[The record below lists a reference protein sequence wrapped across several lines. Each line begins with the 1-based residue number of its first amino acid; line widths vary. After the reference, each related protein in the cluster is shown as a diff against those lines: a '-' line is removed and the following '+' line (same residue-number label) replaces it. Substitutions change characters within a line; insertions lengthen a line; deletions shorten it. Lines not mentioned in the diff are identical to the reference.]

1 MYKTRD
7 SRFDYGIDVLAAIA
21 LFCFLTNLICN
32 ANCWLKLSMETL
44 ISSGVKNVV
53 IEGTPGNDYLTTI
66 QANEQI
72 YGYEGDDTL
81 IGGPDKDYLV
91 GGGGNDILTGGSGR
105 DTFILDY
112 SGGGI
117 DTITDFSF
125 NNDIVKITTPII
137 PSTNISNSS
146 SKGYEGDDILI
157 DRSGKDYLI
166 KGVGD
171 DILTDGKDSNTFPSI
186 KSSENDIK
194 VTKSKTDDI
203 LTGGK
208 DSNTF
213 PSIKSSEN
221 DIKVTKSKTNAL
233 PSKIVLSELQT
244 KIPVSAIF
252 GSGIKL
258 PNYLSYDGSTGAL
271 FYQDRQLAWLPPN
284 LYFPNDLGLTQ

>member
-7 SRFDYGIDVLAAIA
+7 SRFDYGIDVLGAIA
-21 LFCFLTNLICN
+21 LFCFLTDLICN
-32 ANCWLKLSMETL
+32 ANCWLKLSVETL

-81 IGGPDKDYLV
+81 IGGSDKDYLV

-105 DTFILDY
+105 DTFVLDY

-137 PSTNISNSS
+137 PSINISNSS

-157 DRSGKDYLI
+157 DRSGKDYLM

-194 VTKSKTDDI
+194 VTKSKT
-203 LTGGK
+203 
-208 DSNTF
+208 
-213 PSIKSSEN
+213 
-221 DIKVTKSKTNAL
+221 KVTKSKTNAL
-233 PSKIVLSELQT
+233 LSKQVLGETQ
-244 KIPVSAIF
+244 SAIF
-252 GSGIKL
+252 GRGIKL
-258 PNYLSYDGSTGAL
+258 PNYLSYDGNTGAL
-271 FYQDRQLAWLPPN
+271 FYEDRQLAWLPPN

>member
-32 ANCWLKLSMETL
+32 AHCWLKLSVETL
-44 ISSGVKNVV
+44 ISSGVKNVA
-53 IEGTPGNDYLTTI
+53 IQGTPGNDYLTAI
-66 QANEQI
+66 QVNEQI
-72 YGYEGDDTL
+72 NGDEGDDTL
-81 IGGPDKDYLV
+81 IGGSGNDYLV

-105 DTFILDY
+105 DTFVLDY

-137 PSTNISNSS
+137 PSTNVISNSS
-146 SKGYEGDDILI
+146 SKGYEGNDILI
-157 DRSGKDYLI
+157 DRSGKDYLM
-166 KGVGD
+166 KGG
-171 DILTDGKDSNTFPSI
+171 G
-186 KSSENDIK
+186 
-194 VTKSKTDDI
+194 DDI

-233 PSKIVLSELQT
+233 PSKIVLGETGLS
-244 KIPVSAIF
+244 IF

-258 PNYLSYDGSTGAL
+258 PNYLSYDGNTGAL
-271 FYQDRQLAWLPPN
+271 FYEDRQLAWLPPN
-284 LYFPNDLGLTQ
+284 LYFPNDLAFTQ